1 VSSSGTVT
9 GFFTYADPRV
19 NFSYTLPDGWVPV
32 DMGNVHAPN
41 AVVSWWAVGNVYAD
55 GCRWTLQDPPLGPNV
70 DDLANVWGKLPGF
83 TATTP
88 VDITVD
94 GYTGKR
100 VDFTLP
106 DYDKTECVA
115 DEFNEGNWFLL
126 WTAPTDAPRQTAQQL
141 DGMQW
146 AWGPEQQNRLW
157 ILDVDGTRLVIHEES
172 NPGTT
177 PEQLAGMDQFLAS
190 VQIG

>member
-1 VSSSGTVT
+1 
-9 GFFTYADPRV
+9 
-19 NFSYTLPDGWVPV
+19 
-32 DMGNVHAPN
+32 
-41 AVVSWWAVGNVYAD
+41 
-55 GCRWTLQDPPLGPNV
+55 
-70 DDLANVWGKLPGF
+70 VWGTLPGF

-88 VDITVD
+88 VDVTVD
-94 GYTGKR
+94 GYAGKR

-115 DEFNEGNWFLL
+115 DEFNDGNWFLL
-126 WTAPTDAPRQTAQQL
+126 WTAPSDAPRLTAQQL
-141 DGMQW
+141 DGKQW
-146 AWGPEQQNRLW
+146 AWVPEQQNRLW

-177 PEQLAGMDQFLAS
+177 PEQLADMDQFLAS